1 MLYDT
6 ILKAMAISFNW
17 LSTALLMVS
26 SIGLVSSLM
35 PNHKLVVVVLD
46 GFSPSYLGT
55 FNTTHIESVVHH
67 GGGILKNITPE
78 FPASRLPYLAA
89 LANGRHSLDN
99 KVLGPRWCQD
109 LQTKKVV
116 TANDDEFWHQVNSEP
131 LIWVSKARTVLQ
143 NHSGNQRVLTQA

>member
-1 MLYDT
+1 
-6 ILKAMAISFNW
+6 MAISFNW
-17 LSTALLMVS
+17 LSTALLLVS
-26 SIGLVSSLM
+26 LIGLVSSLM

-55 FNTTHIESVVHH
+55 NGTFNTTHIESVIHH

-109 LQTKKVV
+109 FQTKKVV

-131 LIWVSKARTVLQ
+131 LIWVRKAK
-143 NHSGNQRVLTQA
+143 GNQSIDGF